1 MVKSLFHLVKSILDP
16 RRKIKTEEM
25 DGNGST
31 VGIGLGALINNDS
44 PRGRTSIKPVF
55 WGEPELSVVSEAP
68 ISGIFIFC

>member
-31 VGIGLGALINNDS
+31 VGIGRIGGFNQQ
-44 PRGRTSIKPVF
+44 
-55 WGEPELSVVSEAP
+55 
-68 ISGIFIFC
+68 